1 MKTATPSFINWLAS
15 NTEMVMA
22 ELYDITLPDGTQ
34 LHYTT
39 FDRNL
44 IVGGTTYLS
53 GPPNFKRGTVEEVLG
68 LSKVGTL
75 TLEIHANPTDLVN
88 GVPILQKIVRGDF
101 DKAALTVRRLFMDAS
116 LTQQGTVI
124 RFVGNIGDLDQVSR
138 TVAKFTCKSKVED
151 LNIQLPKNILQ
162 PTCIHTLFDAGCTLS
177 KASFAVN
184 GTVQAGSTV
193 NKLITNLTQADSY
206 FDNGQLIFNSGA
218 DNGHV
223 VSVKKYLNSGGT
235 VYFVV
240 PLPALPSTGDTF
252 TIYPGCDKTQST
264 CSGKFS
270 NLVNFGG
277 FPYVPVPETA
287 I

>member
-1 MKTATPSFINWLAS
+1 MKTATAGFIAWLAA

-22 ELYDITLPDGTQ
+22 ELYDITLADGTQ

-39 FDRNL
+39 FDRSL
-44 IVGGTTYLS
+44 VVGGTTYLA
-53 GPPNFKRGTVEEVLG
+53 GPPNFKRGTAEEVIG

-75 TLEIHANPTDLVN
+75 SLEVHATPTDLIN
-88 GVPILQKIVRGDF
+88 GVPVLQKVVRGDF
-101 DKAALTVRRLFMDAS
+101 DKAALTVRRLFMDSS

-138 TVAKFTCKSKVED
+138 TAAKFTCKSKVED
-151 LNIQLPKNILQ
+151 LNIQLPRNILQ
-162 PTCIHTLFDAGCTLS
+162 PTCIHTLFDSGCTLN

-193 NKLITNLTQADSY
+193 NKLITNLTQADGY

-218 DNGHV
+218 DSGHV
-223 VSVKKYLNSGGT
+223 VAVKAYLNSSGT
-235 VYFVV
+235 VFFVV
-240 PLPALPSTGDTF
+240 PLPALPSAGDTF
-252 TIYPGCDKTQST
+252 TIHPGCDKTQST
-264 CSGKFS
+264 CTSKFS
-270 NLVNFGG
+270 NLANFGG

>member
-1 MKTATPSFINWLAS
+1 MKTAIPAFTAWLAA

-22 ELYDITLPDGTQ
+22 ELYDITLADGTQ

-39 FDRNL
+39 FDRSL
-44 IVGGTTYLS
+44 VVGSTTYLA
-53 GPPNFKRGTVEEVLG
+53 GPPNFKRGMVEEVLG

-75 TLEIHANPTDLVN
+75 TLEIHANPTDLIS
-88 GVPILQKIVRGDF
+88 GVPVLQKIVRGDF
-101 DKAALTVRRLFMDAS
+101 DKAALTVRRLFMDS
-116 LTQQGTVI
+116 GLNQQGAVI

-151 LNIQLPKNILQ
+151 LNIQLPRNILQ
-162 PTCIHTLFDAGCTLS
+162 PTCIHTLFDSGCSLNKS
-177 KASFAVN
+177 SFAVN

-206 FDNGQLIFNSGA
+206 FDNGQLVFNSGA
-218 DNGHV
+218 NSGHV
-223 VSVKKYLNSGGT
+223 VAVKQYLNAGGT
-235 VYFVV
+235 VYFMV
-240 PLPALPSTGDTF
+240 PLSALPSAGDTF
-252 TIYPGCDKTQST
+252 TVYPGCDKTQAT
-264 CSGKFS
+264 CTSKFS
-270 NLVNFGG
+270 NLANFGG

>member
-1 MKTATPSFINWLAS
+1 MKTATPAFITWLAANS
-15 NTEMVMA
+15 EFVMA
-22 ELYDITLPDGTQ
+22 ELYDIILADGTQ
-34 LHYTT
+34 LRYTT

-44 IVGGTTYLS
+44 LVGGTTYIT

-75 TLEIHANPTDLVN
+75 TLEIHANPTDLIG
-88 GVPILQKIVRGDF
+88 GVPVLQKIVRGDF
-101 DKAALTVRRLFMDAS
+101 DKAALTVRRLFMDS
-116 LTQQGTVI
+116 GLNQQGTVI

-151 LNIQLPKNILQ
+151 LNIQLPHNIRQ
-162 PTCIHTLFDAGCTLS
+162 PTCIHTLFDSGCTLS

-184 GTVQAGSTV
+184 GTVQTGSTV

-206 FDNGQLIFNSGA
+206 FDNGQLVFTSGPNS
-218 DNGHV
+218 GHV
-223 VSVKKYLNSGGT
+223 VAVKQYLNVGGT

-240 PLPALPSTGDTF
+240 PLPALPSAGDTF
-252 TIYPGCDKTQST
+252 TVYPGCDKTQAT
-264 CSGKFS
+264 CTSKFS
-270 NLVNFGG
+270 NLANFGG